1 MKHLSKILV
10 LILSLCLVLSLG
22 AFASGEPSGDP
33 SGDPSA
39 EAGAVKPGTYTDGT
53 QTLVI
58 NDDLTFTMDQ
68 IGQNMEGAEFVLTVT
83 GTVTEDGVFTVT
95 GLFDGDLDL
104 SALATEEQLAG
115 NLAAVEEVYAA
126 ATASGEPSGEA
137 PAGDI
142 VVNED
147 GTFVMQK
154 TGQNMEGEEFAMTV
168 TGVINDDGTVT
179 LTGIFDGDLDLMELA
194 TEEQIA
200 ADTASVMA
208 ALGR

>member
-1 MKHLSKILV
+1 MKQLSKILV

-22 AFASGEPSGDP
+22 AFASGEPSGDS
-33 SGDPSA
+33 SGEPSA
-39 EAGAVKPGTYTDGT
+39 EAGAVKPGTYTDGV

-58 NDDLTFTMDQ
+58 ADDLTFTMEQ
-68 IGQNMEGAEFVLTVT
+68 VGQNMEGSEFVLTVT

-95 GLFDGDLDL
+95 GVFDGDLDL
-104 SALATEEQLAG
+104 TELATEEQLAG

-200 ADTASVMA
+200 ADTASVLE

>member
-39 EAGAVKPGTYTDGT
+39 DVGAVKPGTYTDGEH
-53 QTLVI
+53 TLVI
-58 NDDLTFTMDQ
+58 ADDLTFSMNKTGTNMD
-68 IGQNMEGAEFVLTVT
+68 GAEFVLTVT
-83 GTVTEDGVFTVT
+83 GVVTEDGKFTVT

-104 SALATEEQLAG
+104 IAVASEEQIAGDLAT
-115 NLAAVEEVYAA
+115 VEEVYAA
-126 ATASGEPSGEA
+126 ATASGEPSGDA

-147 GTFVMQK
+147 GTFVLQK
-154 TGQNMEGEEFAMTV
+154 TGTNMDGAEFAMTV
-168 TGVINDDGTVT
+168 TGVINDDGSVT
-179 LTGIFDGDLDLMELA
+179 LTGIYDGDLNVMELA

-200 ADTASVMA
+200 ADTASVLE